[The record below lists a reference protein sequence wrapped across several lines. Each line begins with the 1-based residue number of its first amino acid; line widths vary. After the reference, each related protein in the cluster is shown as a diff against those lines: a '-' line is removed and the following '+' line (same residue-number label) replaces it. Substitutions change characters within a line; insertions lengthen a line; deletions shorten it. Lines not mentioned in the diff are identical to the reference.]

1 MIAVD
6 TNVIAALALP
16 TSRDIESAKNLL
28 DYDRY
33 WVAPRLW
40 RSEFTNILATGIRN
54 RWFDL
59 DEAREALSIAEET
72 MEGGEFKVQQRKVLE
87 LAAKS
92 GCTGYDSEF
101 VYLAM
106 HLSIY
111 LVTLDHQILKTF
123 PEIAKSLNEFKND
136 ST

>member
-6 TNVIAALALP
+6 TNVIAALILP
-16 TSRDIESAKNLL
+16 TGKETESAENLL

-33 WVAPRLW
+33 WVAPPLW
-40 RSEFTNILATGIRN
+40 RSEFTNILATGDRN

-59 DEAREALSIAEET
+59 DKAIETLSIAEET
-72 MEGGEFKVQQRKVLE
+72 MVGGEFKVQQREVLE
-87 LAAKS
+87 LATKS

-101 VYLAM
+101 VFLAM
-106 HLSIY
+106 HLSIP
-111 LVTLDHQILKTF
+111 LVTLVRQILKTL
-123 PEIAKSLNEFKND
+123 PEIAKSLNEFRND